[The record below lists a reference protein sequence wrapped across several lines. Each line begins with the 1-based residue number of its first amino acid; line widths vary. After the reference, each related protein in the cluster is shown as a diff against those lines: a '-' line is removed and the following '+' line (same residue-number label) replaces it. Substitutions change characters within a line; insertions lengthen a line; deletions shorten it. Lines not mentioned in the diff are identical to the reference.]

1 MPTLSCELVREN
13 DNMYKSKLDK
23 QNPKK
28 YIQKIVKNEES
39 DLETSIVEEKVV
51 GTCNDFCPAKELQ
64 LRKKERLLSKFE
76 IGEGLVPIKEY
87 SRPSAGQASPDALS
101 IRTPETLLTCVAYIV
116 QLIDRFIHKE
126 DPLQLYE
133 FLQDRLRAVRQDMLV
148 QVVDPE
154 IKQRILSTCVRFY
167 VVFGHIL
174 SNNPAFSDKL
184 NSQHQL
190 ECTKSCLLLPKY
202 SDDIGAIYLLS
213 NMDSPSALAWA
224 IDQSSLKLISL
235 SMTIARCFA
244 LGNYVRFFRL
254 LSRLPIMLKLA
265 SVRCAHQMCVQAIS
279 TMAKGY
285 KAKNSKF
292 PLTHL
297 GELLWMDLPTLVS
310 TLQDNGINIQNEFIC
325 WTNEITLSE
334 SINKKYCHREQLD
347 NVLKTE
353 PRIEN
358 LLL

>member
-1 MPTLSCELVREN
+1 
-13 DNMYKSKLDK
+13 
-23 QNPKK
+23 
-28 YIQKIVKNEES
+28 
-39 DLETSIVEEKVV
+39 
-51 GTCNDFCPAKELQ
+51 
-64 LRKKERLLSKFE
+64 
-76 IGEGLVPIKEY
+76 
-87 SRPSAGQASPDALS
+87 
-101 IRTPETLLTCVAYIV
+101 
-116 QLIDRFIHKE
+116 
-126 DPLQLYE
+126 
-133 FLQDRLRAVRQDMLV
+133 
-148 QVVDPE
+148 
-154 IKQRILSTCVRFY
+154 
-167 VVFGHIL
+167 
-174 SNNPAFSDKL
+174 
-184 NSQHQL
+184 
-190 ECTKSCLLLPKY
+190 
-202 SDDIGAIYLLS
+202 
-213 NMDSPSALAWA
+213 
-224 IDQSSLKLISL
+224 
-235 SMTIARCFA
+235 MTIARCFA

-297 GELLWMDLPTLVS
+297 GELLWMDLPTLVT
-310 TLQDNGINIQNEFIC
+310 TLQENGINIQNEFIC